1 MMFGPRSWQCGSN
14 HELTRPRFH
23 ARRCLLLA
31 SKAGRRKFNS
41 VRELIRPARTAA
53 ACGGGNALEYTHP
66 AVLGTGSYGVAMAVT
81 TSADRRIA

>member
-1 MMFGPRSWQCGSN
+1 MKGGLDLDLSVSWAGC
-14 HELTRPRFH
+14 
-23 ARRCLLLA
+23 
-31 SKAGRRKFNS
+31 SKLHS